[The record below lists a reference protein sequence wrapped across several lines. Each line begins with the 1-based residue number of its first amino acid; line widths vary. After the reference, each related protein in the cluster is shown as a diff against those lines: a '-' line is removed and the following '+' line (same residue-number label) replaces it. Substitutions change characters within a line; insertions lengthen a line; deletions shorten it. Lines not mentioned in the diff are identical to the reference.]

1 MDGSCARAH
10 MMTFCFFVGRVQ
22 AHNDAFQANKSI
34 QGQAFEGQT
43 PDKAVTTHYN
53 PSAMLY

>member
-1 MDGSCARAH
+1 MNARVH
-10 MMTFCFFVGRVQ
+10 RMTFCFFVGRVQ